1 MKVDILL
8 RTRDY
13 DRDYRWIFKPEY
25 VDQVT
30 EERMS
35 FLIQMMQKS
44 ELKQY
49 LERESLCN
57 IYYLYDENGSVLVR
71 SGFSGSMDRQGR
83 NIYAVEGI
91 ACPAEMNRLFWYAL
105 PYLVDWLLQRPMLRE
120 KWMQENHIEEHAAR
134 EYQIEVEGLTEDMIF
149 DSSAEENQM
158 WKRMK
163 DHSDCMRR
171 LYEDVGQAAE
181 MYSFIYGTRS
191 KSFYDSQAIRCYTP
205 ETFGSLESVCSYKEM
220 TAPKPII
227 KEEERIYRAEI
238 QIEKRNRRYAAYFQA
253 VDDAGESIAETE
265 AMTFGNDGIGMAQIE
280 RARIALE
287 QKIAPLGYRRGRRE
301 RKS

>member
-13 DRDYRWIFKPEY
+13 DRDYRWIFRPEY

-30 EERMS
+30 EDRMS

-44 ELKQY
+44 EMKQY
-49 LERESLCN
+49 LERESLRN

-105 PYLVDWLLQRPMLRE
+105 PYLVDWFLQRPMLRE
-120 KWMQENHIEEHAAR
+120 KWLRENHIEEHAAS

-171 LYEDVGQAAE
+171 LYEDVGQSAE

-191 KSFYDSQAIRCYTP
+191 KSFYDSQIFRYYTP
-205 ETFGSLESVCSYKEM
+205 ETFSSLEPVCRQEEII
-220 TAPKPII
+220 APNPII
-227 KEEERIYRAEI
+227 KEEEQIYRAEI
-238 QIEKRNRRYAAYFQA
+238 QIEQRNRRYEAYFQA
-253 VDDAGESIAETE
+253 VDSAGEAIAETE
-265 AMTFGNDGIGMAQIE
+265 AMTFGNDGIGMVQIE

-287 QKIAPLGYRRGRRE
+287 HKIAPLGYIRGSRE
-301 RKS
+301 KRP